1 MVENV
6 LEAVEAE
13 PPSSPVPDEVAC
25 VTLLEG
31 ARAISHTNG
40 CAGAV
45 VIGHHTLP
53 YILALLRQGC
63 ASVRSV
69 RPDCPAPDC
78 ELVELVWIV
87 DLANQTELADA
98 LRIARSRVGQR
109 GRVVL
114 EGTAFQWRAGLADLP
129 RVALAAGL
137 EVVAVD
143 GRMRRLVLAPATEI
157 ALAA

>member
-1 MVENV
+1 
-6 LEAVEAE
+6 
-13 PPSSPVPDEVAC
+13 
-25 VTLLEG
+25 
-31 ARAISHTNG
+31 
-40 CAGAV
+40 
-45 VIGHHTLP
+45 
-53 YILALLRQGC
+53 
-63 ASVRSV
+63 
-69 RPDCPAPDC
+69 
-78 ELVELVWIV
+78 LVELVWIV

-137 EVVAVD
+137 DVVAVD